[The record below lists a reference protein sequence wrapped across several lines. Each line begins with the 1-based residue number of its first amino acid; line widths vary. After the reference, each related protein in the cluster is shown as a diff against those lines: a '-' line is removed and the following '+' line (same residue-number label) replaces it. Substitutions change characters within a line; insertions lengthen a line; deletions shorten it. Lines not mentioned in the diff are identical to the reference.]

1 MAAAQNPNVY
11 LEAVEEA
18 ENQGA
23 EPEKV
28 GHPIVAGLPV
38 GEYPLGYWRV
48 AGSAVLSHSITNE
61 KLALGGVF
69 SATQDF
75 SLFHDTLCL
84 ASMIAQTWLIMKI
97 ATSHKP
103 LFLGSLLS
111 AFTQCTFVF
120 FQC

>member
-48 AGSAVLSHSITNE
+48 AGSAVLSHSIPNE
-61 KLALGGVF
+61 QLALGGGCF
-69 SATQDF
+69 QRRKT
-75 SLFHDTLCL
+75 SLFFT
-84 ASMIAQTWLIMKI
+84 I
-97 ATSHKP
+97 
-103 LFLGSLLS
+103 LFALP
-111 AFTQCTFVF
+111 V
-120 FQC
+120 